1 MVEITIIDYGV
12 GNLKSVEHAF
22 VCQGYKTCVTSE
34 KRLIEKAHGLI
45 LPGVGAFGRAI
56 VNLHELDLIHLLRQ
70 KISLGTPF
78 LGICLGLQLLF
89 ENSEET
95 GEAEGLSLF
104 KGKVVRF
111 QGNLKIPLIGWNQ
124 LQLLNKEE
132 PLFKGIKDNTFFYFV
147 HSYYAQVKNH
157 ADIVA
162 VSYYGSEFP
171 AVVRRGNC
179 YGVQFHPEKSSCEGL
194 KIINN
199 FGKLVREK
207 CK

>member
-1 MVEITIIDYGV
+1 MTEITILDYGM

-22 VCQGYKTCVTSE
+22 ACQGYKTCVTSE
-34 KRLIEKAHGLI
+34 KRLIEKAHGLV
-45 LPGVGAFGRAI
+45 LPGVGAFGRAMA
-56 VNLHELDLIHLLRQ
+56 NLHELDLVHSLRQ
-70 KISLGTPF
+70 KISIGTPF

-89 ENSEET
+89 ENSEEAGT
-95 GEAEGLSLF
+95 TEGLSLF

-111 QGNLKIPLIGWNQ
+111 QGNIKIPLIGWNQ
-124 LQLLNKEE
+124 LQLKKEI
-132 PLFKGIKDNTFFYFV
+132 PLLEGIGNNTFFYFV
-147 HSYYAQVKNH
+147 HSYYAQAKDY

-162 VSYYGSEFP
+162 TSYYGSEFP
-171 AVVRRGNC
+171 AVVRRGSC
-179 YGVQFHPEKSSCEGL
+179 YGVQFHPEKSSREGL

>member
-1 MVEITIIDYGV
+1 MAEITIVDYGT

-22 VCQGYKTCVTSE
+22 TSQGYKTCVTSE
-34 KRLIEKAHGLI
+34 KRLIEKAHGLV
-45 LPGVGAFGRAI
+45 LPGVGAFGRAMA
-56 VNLHELDLIHLLRQ
+56 NLHELDLVHSLRQ
-70 KISLGTPF
+70 KIALGTPF

-89 ENSEET
+89 ENSEEAGKT
-95 GEAEGLSLF
+95 EGLSLF

-124 LQLLNKEE
+124 LQLKKEI
-132 PLFKGIKDNTFFYFV
+132 PLFKGIEDNTFFYFV
-147 HSYYAQVKNH
+147 HSYYAQAKDY

-162 VSYYGSEFP
+162 TSYYGSEFP

-179 YGVQFHPEKSSCEGL
+179 YGVQFHPEKSSQEGL
-194 KIINN
+194 QVIDN